1 MKRHPVLQP
10 FSRDH
15 YSGLVAATHLK
26 EHPGHDMIS
35 ALIRLWEDE
44 MQDHFLE
51 EERLLAPLAPADMAH
66 RMFEDHEEIRSW
78 INKARTGDMQDAEMV
93 QLGTLIHNHIRWEE
107 RVMFPEIERNA
118 RISDI
123 EAESEAMELRRQGD
137 GNHPRRA
144 ELVNRRKKD
153 S

>member
-1 MKRHPVLQP
+1 
-10 FSRDH
+10 
-15 YSGLVAATHLK
+15 
-26 EHPGHDMIS
+26 
-35 ALIRLWEDE
+35 
-44 MQDHFLE
+44 
-51 EERLLAPLAPADMAH
+51 
-66 RMFEDHEEIRSW
+66 
-78 INKARTGDMQDAEMV
+78 MQDAEMV